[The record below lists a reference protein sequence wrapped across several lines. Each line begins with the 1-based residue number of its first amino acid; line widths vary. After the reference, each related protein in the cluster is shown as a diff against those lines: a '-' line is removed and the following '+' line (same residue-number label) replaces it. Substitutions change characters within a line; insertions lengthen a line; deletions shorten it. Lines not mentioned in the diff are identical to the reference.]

1 MVNYI
6 SSVGFKINST
16 SLDLLWNMVLEY
28 NLIINPNEIHPFES
42 IKKKLTISQKKTL
55 YSFLSKNI

>member
-6 SSVGFKINST
+6 SSVGFKINQQV
-16 SLDLLWNMVLEY
+16 LDFIMEYGLEY

-42 IKKKLTISQKKTL
+42 
-55 YSFLSKNI
+55 N